1 MSSLDTTFKKL
12 QSSIAAIQSA
22 MGKSAIQATVSDTSK
37 LSASLGDG
45 AAAGVYSVNIMDPG
59 TFAGSITQAEDFS
72 GTHEFKLSL
81 SGVTYGLTVTDS
93 SAAGVA
99 SAINT
104 AYGDQV
110 QATVVNVGSG
120 ATPDYR
126 ISLRGLKLG
135 DLDPQVLDGADS
147 LSDSAGTIKGV
158 LASYVVNSSSV
169 TSTSDSRTFSIAD
182 GLTVSIQAAA
192 TGNVD
197 ITVAPASSALTSA
210 LASFASAYNTAAD
223 ALGAQHGSSGGALTA
238 DPIVNQ
244 LSQLLRSLGTYSDA
258 SGSVEGMKTL
268 GLDLGT
274 DGHITFNQ
282 FTFANLNT
290 ADATGVA
297 AFLGSSTTGGFL
309 QSATDALTTVE
320 QSDTGLLAI
329 ETASVQGGIANLTDQ
344 INNQQDRVDQL
355 QTQLQAQMSAADS
368 LIASM
373 EQQYSYIS
381 NMFTAMETAAQQY
394 K

>member
-1 MSSLDTTFKKL
+1 
-12 QSSIAAIQSA
+12 
-22 MGKSAIQATVSDTSK
+22 VSDPSK

-45 AAAGVYSVNIMDPG
+45 AAAGVYSVNILDPG
-59 TFAGSITQAEDFS
+59 TFAASITQAEDFS
-72 GTHEFKLSL
+72 GTHAFKLSL
-81 SGVTYGLTVTDS
+81 GGVVYGLSVADS

-99 SAINT
+99 SAINS

-135 DLDPQVLDGADS
+135 DLDPQILDGTDS
-147 LSDSAGTIKGV
+147 LSDSAGTIKGIQ
-158 LASYVVNSSSV
+158 ASYTVNSSSV
-169 TSTSDSRTFSIAD
+169 ISTSDSRTFSIAD
-182 GLTVSIQAAA
+182 GLTVSVQTGV

-210 LASFASAYNTAAD
+210 LSSFANAYNTAAD
-223 ALGAQHGSSGGALTA
+223 ALAAHHGSSGGALTA

-244 LSQLLRSLGTYSDA
+244 LSELLRSLGTYSDA

-274 DGHITFNQ
+274 DGHLTFNQ
-282 FTFANLNT
+282 FTFASLNT

-297 AFLGSSTTGGFL
+297 AFLGSSTTGGLL
-309 QSATDALTTVE
+309 QLATGALNTVE
-320 QSDTGLLAI
+320 QTDTGLLAI